1 VPNVIAGKKDVVHH
15 LCCLASSFLWAN
27 GCKSFDSRQ
36 NDIFYQLLLKQPN
49 DIEPGKSAKHYKLA
63 LENSGSSLVVKFP
76 QPRAARKVDKEI
88 DGDDGT
94 PLVLAAPDRML
105 ALADASGSDASS
117 GSGSGSGSSS
127 SSSSS
132 SSNSKSGSA
141 SSSSDADSNDI
152 EGDGVVMPSTIDG
165 NRLVRE
171 SHGADTGFRVVC
183 PTHGHLCRKFRSLK
197 KQVELYGPMAPA
209 YFLGTWAR
217 RGADMELKQ
226 HREYSPT
233 RHEIARFIERVEVE
247 Q

>member
-1 VPNVIAGKKDVVHH
+1 VPNVIAGKKGVVHH
-15 LCCLASSFLWAN
+15 SCCLASSFLWDN

-36 NDIFYQLLLKQPN
+36 NGNYYQLLLKQPH
-49 DIEPGKSAKHYKLA
+49 DIEQGKSAKHYKIA
-63 LENSGSSLVVKFP
+63 LENSGSTLVVKFP
-76 QPRAARKVDKEI
+76 QPRAAKKVDKDI

-94 PLVLAAPDRML
+94 TLVLAAPDPLL

-117 GSGSGSGSSS
+117 GSGSSSSNSSS

-132 SSNSKSGSA
+132 KSKSGSG
-141 SSSSDADSNDI
+141 SSSSNADSNSI

-197 KQVELYGPMAPA
+197 KQVELYGPLAPA

-217 RGADMELKQ
+217 RGADMELKR

>member
-1 VPNVIAGKKDVVHH
+1 MSSLLKRM
-15 LCCLASSFLWAN
+15 LCIIYVAWRLLFCGRTVASPSVLCTMAF
-27 GCKSFDSRQ
+27 
-36 NDIFYQLLLKQPN
+36 FYQLLLKQPN
-49 DIEPGKSAKHYKLA
+49 DIEPENSAKHYKLA

-117 GSGSGSGSSS
+117 GSGSGSGNSS

-183 PTHGHLCRKFRSLK
+183 P
-197 KQVELYGPMAPA
+197 PMAICA
-209 YFLGTWAR
+209 TNSTA
-217 RGADMELKQ
+217 
-226 HREYSPT
+226 
-233 RHEIARFIERVEVE
+233 
-247 Q
+247 